1 MRKVT
6 WQKSWRFAP
15 RRWCNCSAVVRTGR
29 RDRAE
34 TARWQDSL
42 QELQQDVETEQQQ
55 LLVQCVAAVG
65 RERSNSC
72 SLECCVV
79 TAVCQYE
86 LQQDVET
93 EQQQLL
99 VQCVAA
105 VGRERSNSCSLQC
118 CVVTADSQIAV
129 GAEMLCWK
137 GVELNRCFCY
147 LENQI
152 LLSV

>member
-1 MRKVT
+1 VEQLQCCGKVL
-6 WQKSWRFAP
+6 QERQ
-15 RRWCNCSAVVRTGR
+15 
-29 RDRAE
+29 RAE
-34 TARWQDSL
+34 TARWRDRLEEQ
-42 QELQQDVETEQQQ
+42 QQDVQT
-55 LLVQCVAAVG
+55 
-65 RERSNSC
+65 
-72 SLECCVV
+72 
-79 TAVCQYE
+79 
-86 LQQDVET
+86 D
-93 EQQQLL
+93 QQQLL

-137 GVELNRCFCY
+137 GVEMNRCFCY